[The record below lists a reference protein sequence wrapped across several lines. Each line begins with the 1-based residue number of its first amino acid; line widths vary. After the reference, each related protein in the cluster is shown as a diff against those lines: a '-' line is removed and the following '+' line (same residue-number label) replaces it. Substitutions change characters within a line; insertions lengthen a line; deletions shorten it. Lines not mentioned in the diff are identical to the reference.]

1 MNNNFQDDRHPVHQE
16 IMKSVG
22 TINLTATFE
31 EDIQTLGVFKHIP
44 GVIAMVC
51 TLKKDNEVIGV
62 GRGTAVINRVNKY
75 IEKTVRASVNASLV
89 DAIFHSTKMLDALH
103 INASPRAGIDEA
115 SGGTETN
122 LASDKQK
129 KYLRE
134 ILRSR
139 ASTLSEKLAWESK
152 IESFTKEEA
161 SKAIQDL
168 VNKNNY

>member
-1 MNNNFQDDRHPVHQE
+1 MNNNFQDERHPVHQE
-16 IMKSVG
+16 ILKSVG
-22 TINLTATFE
+22 TINLAATFE
-31 EDIQTLGVFKHIP
+31 EDTQTLAVFKHIP

-103 INASPRAGIDEA
+103 INTRTGTGIDEA
-115 SGGTETN
+115 DGQKESN

-134 ILRSR
+134 LVQSKTT
-139 ASTLSEKLAWESK
+139 SLSDKFQWEAK
-152 IESFTKEEA
+152 IESFTREEA
-161 SKAIQDL
+161 SVAIQDL
-168 VNKNNY
+168 VNKK

>member
-1 MNNNFQDDRHPVHQE
+1 MNNNFQDERHPVHQE
-16 IMKSVG
+16 ILKSVG

-103 INASPRAGIDEA
+103 INTRTGTGIDEA
-115 SGGTETN
+115 DGQKESN

-134 ILRSR
+134 LVQSKTT
-139 ASTLSEKLAWESK
+139 SLSDKFQWEAK
-152 IESFTKEEA
+152 IESFTREEA
-161 SKAIQDL
+161 SVAIQDL
-168 VNKNNY
+168 VNKK

>member
-1 MNNNFQDDRHPVHQE
+1 MNNNFQDERHPVHQE
-16 IMKSVG
+16 ILKSVG

-75 IEKTVRASVNASLV
+75 IEKTVRTSVNASLV

-103 INASPRAGIDEA
+103 INTRTGTGIDEA
-115 SGGTETN
+115 DGQKESD

-134 ILRSR
+134 LVQSKTT
-139 ASTLSEKLAWESK
+139 SLSDKFQWEAK
-152 IESFTKEEA
+152 IETFTREEA
-161 SKAIQDL
+161 SVAIQDL
-168 VNKNNY
+168 VNKK

>member
-16 IMKSVG
+16 VMKSVG
-22 TINLTATFE
+22 TINLTATFA
-31 EDIQTLGVFKHIP
+31 EDTQTLAVFKHIP

-62 GRGTAVINRVNKY
+62 GRGTAVINRVNRY

-89 DAIFHSTKMLDALH
+89 DAIFHSTKMLDALL
-103 INASPRAGIDEA
+103 INAGTKTGVDEVDRRDNL
-115 SGGTETN
+115 N

-134 ILRSR
+134 IVRSR
-139 ASTLSEKLAWESK
+139 TSTLSEKLEWESK
-152 IESFTKEEA
+152 IETFTREEA
-161 SKAIQDL
+161 SVAIQDL
-168 VNKNNY
+168 VNKK

>member
-1 MNNNFQDDRHPVHQE
+1 MNNNFQDERHPVHQE
-16 IMKSVG
+16 ILKSVG

-75 IEKTVRASVNASLV
+75 IEKTVRTSVNASLV

-103 INASPRAGIDEA
+103 INTRTGTGIDEA
-115 SGGTETN
+115 DEQKEFN

-134 ILRSR
+134 LVQSKTT
-139 ASTLSEKLAWESK
+139 SLSDKFQWEAK
-152 IESFTKEEA
+152 IESFTREEA
-161 SKAIQDL
+161 SMAIQDL
-168 VNKNNY
+168 VNKK